1 MALAALNPDYPF
13 VDLFWTMLMVL
24 GLAVLGWTIVVV
36 FRDLFTRT
44 DIGAGRTTLW
54 VLAVLVL
61 PIVGS
66 LVYLISQSEAMG
78 ERRLQRQG
86 GNDLRMDSYL
96 HTVSGADDFRGV
108 RDRTR
113 TSQAWS
119 GPIRP
124 A

>member
-1 MALAALNPDYPF
+1 VVLAASQYPLF
-13 VDLFWTMLMVL
+13 DLFWTMLL
-24 GLAVLGWTIVVV
+24 FFGLAVLVWMIVVV

-44 DIGAGRTTLW
+44 DIGAGGKTLW
-54 VLAVLVL
+54 VLAVLVF

-78 ERRLQRQG
+78 ERRLQRRG
-86 GNDLRMDSYL
+86 ADDLRMDSYL
-96 HTVSGADDFRGV
+96 HTVSHHDSYRGV
-108 RDRTR
+108 RDVTR
-113 TSQAWS
+113 TTQAWS